1 MIKSEE
7 AAMLL
12 EAKGVKPTANRIL
25 VYQALHSQTM
35 PMTLKDLETKMLNM
49 DKSSIFRTLTLFIE
63 YDVVHTFEDGRGIV
77 NYELCG
83 EKGKCHHH
91 DNHIHFYCKSCK
103 RSFCLDGIKV
113 PHFDLP
119 EGFISLTTSFVI
131 KGVCP
136 QCNKKRRN
144 Q

>member
-1 MIKSEE
+1 
-7 AAMLL
+7 
-12 EAKGVKPTANRIL
+12 
-25 VYQALHSQTM
+25 
-35 PMTLKDLETKMLNM
+35 MLNM

-136 QCNKKRRN
+136 QCSKKRRN